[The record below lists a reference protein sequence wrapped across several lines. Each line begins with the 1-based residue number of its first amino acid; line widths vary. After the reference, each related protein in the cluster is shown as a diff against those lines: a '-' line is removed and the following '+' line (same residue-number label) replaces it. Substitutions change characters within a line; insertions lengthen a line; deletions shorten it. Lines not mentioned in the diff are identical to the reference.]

1 MSVILITGLGGSG
14 KTIITLNLATYLA
27 KREYNVLVVDGD
39 LFLPNI
45 AEYLELGNL
54 KYTIHS
60 LLSDPSLDVGSAI
73 YKHQKT
79 DLSIMPGDK
88 RLSSLTNVYLPLLVR
103 IIEEASKGYA
113 LTFVDTPSNIPLEE
127 LELFNLA
134 THQIVILDVERIPR
148 NTLFMFLENEIEKY
162 LALDINNTMA
172 HGIILN
178 KADILNQ
185 ENLAKYI
192 EDTFEIPVLGV
203 IPYDNVFLEST
214 FMRNPVLLEF
224 PHSDAG
230 IALKDCGKI
239 VEKWLFE
246 LTL

>member
-88 RLSSLTNVYLPLLVR
+88 RLSSLTNVYLPLLVK

-113 LTFVDTPSNIPLEE
+113 VTFVDTPSNIPLEE

-185 ENLAKYI
+185 KNLAKYI

-246 LTL
+246 LTP